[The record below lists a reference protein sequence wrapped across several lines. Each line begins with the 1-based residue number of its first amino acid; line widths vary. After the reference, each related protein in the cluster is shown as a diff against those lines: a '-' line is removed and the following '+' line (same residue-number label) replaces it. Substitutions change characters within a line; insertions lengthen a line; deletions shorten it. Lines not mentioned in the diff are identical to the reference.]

1 MAPAIDRISA
11 LPDELLG
18 DIISLLPLEDMLRTS
33 VLSRRWRRVWTS
45 AIALDFTDAA
55 DGDGDDNVY
64 ISRIDRCLEQL
75 SASPSCTEIRSI
87 IFPAVQDSVV
97 ADRWIRF
104 AAAHSVERLEFIV
117 PTGGPALLP
126 SPSSNYAAASPV
138 SIPTP
143 QALLASCP
151 AIEHLTLRLSSGVD
165 RLPASVFRSCPLL
178 STLRLIN
185 CSIPRE
191 NRSAFRPPAFPSLR
205 ALDLDIV
212 RIATPQ
218 LLLASCPVVTDLT
231 VRNPPEGFPF
241 RLVTRPA
248 ISTLR
253 VFGGTLRPT
262 LPAPSVRT
270 LVLSNL
276 NIVNPPL
283 LLREFQGLQLL
294 SLYRVRI
301 EPGADSGILVQAPR
315 IRHLMV
321 QDSDELGSVVVAE
334 TPQLRRLFYWGD
346 IRFLRVFEDAT
357 PKLEEAFLHSTANSP
372 FDGGYP
378 RWKILMLP
386 IAHVRLLSVN
396 WWFIHEF
403 MRGCPIGSERLKFD
417 KLKEFHWW
425 PVYKKDAVES
435 ASDQLELASST
446 EGIHA
451 VSILWGAGRYVSA
464 AHCGFEMSCSK
475 AHTSA
480 LRGRLQRGD
489 AQDSEFPP

>member
-87 IFPAVQDSVV
+87 IFPAIQDSVV

-117 PTGGPALLP
+117 PTGCPALLP
-126 SPSSNYAAASPV
+126 LSLFELCRSLTVLDLSGYAIPPLPAAFPFGPAFPSLRTLSLLSV

-151 AIEHLTLRLSSGVD
+151 AIEHLSLRLSSGVD
-165 RLPASVFRSCPLL
+165 RLPASIFRSCPLL

-212 RIATPQ
+212 RIATPH

-241 RLVTRPA
+241 RLVTRPT

-276 NIVNPPL
+276 KIVNPPL

-321 QDSDELGSVVVAE
+321 QDSDDLGSVVVAK

-346 IRFLRVFEDAT
+346 IRFLRVFEDAV

-396 WWFIHEF
+396 WWFIHE
-403 MRGCPIGSERLKFD
+403 RHG
-417 KLKEFHWW
+417 
-425 PVYKKDAVES
+425 
-435 ASDQLELASST
+435 T
-446 EGIHA
+446 
-451 VSILWGAGRYVSA
+451 
-464 AHCGFEMSCSK
+464 
-475 AHTSA
+475 
-480 LRGRLQRGD
+480 
-489 AQDSEFPP
+489 